1 MAKPRGENLHD
12 KFFRETFAEPSMMT
26 EFLRNYLPP
35 EFAAMLDWQ
44 RLEVS
49 KDTFVDEDLSEHFS
63 DLLCQIG
70 LKDGKAVFVYI
81 LVEHKSSPAPWVALQ
96 LLRYMLKIWAQVP
109 LRRNTYLPV
118 IFPLVFYHGK
128 QRWNVARHFNALFD
142 PQVLERV
149 SRFVPDFEYFLCD
162 VSLHSPTTIQ
172 GDGSLQ
178 AALMALRSV
187 FDDESFEWLVRL
199 AKLLAEDKTK
209 WQQLMATVK
218 YLAKAGKV
226 EEKDM
231 QQALKEARISKRK
244 ATEFQRTFL
253 DDWFDQGR
261 VKGRE
266 EGLVEGVL
274 KVALQLL
281 ERKFGTLGTQ
291 WQNRLKRLS
300 PKQLE
305 QLSLALLDFTSRRD
319 LSAWLKEHAN

>member
-1 MAKPRGENLHD
+1 MAKTRGENLHD

-26 EFLRNYLPP
+26 EFLRNYLPS

-44 RLEVS
+44 RLEIS

-70 LKDGKAVFVYI
+70 IKGGQAVFVYV

-109 LRRNTYLPV
+109 LRRSTYLPV

-128 QRWNVARHFNALFD
+128 RRWNVARHFNALFD

-149 SRFVPDFEYFLCD
+149 NQFVPDFEYFLCD
-162 VSLHSPTTIQ
+162 LSLNSATTIQ
-172 GDGSLQ
+172 GDNSLQ
-178 AALMALRSV
+178 AALKTLRSV
-187 FDDESFEWLVRL
+187 FDDVTVEWLARL
-199 AKLLAEDKTK
+199 MKLLTEDETK
-209 WQQLMATVK
+209 WQQLIATMN
-218 YLAKAGKV
+218 YLAKAGKI
-226 EEKDM
+226 EEDDM
-231 QQALKEARISKRK
+231 HQALKEARVSKRK
-244 ATEFQRTFL
+244 AAEFKRTFL

-266 EGLVEGVL
+266 EGLVEGVF

-291 WQNRLKRLS
+291 WQNRLKRLP

-305 QLSLALLDFTSRRD
+305 QLSVALLDFTSLRD